1 MFRVMKLGR
10 YVLVDDGG
18 INYVTFHKLYVRIKI
33 FKKCGGLNRLCSS
46 AIRLSKFVYF

>member
-33 FKKCGGLNRLCSS
+33 FNYAKRGTAYGGVMYGAGEKR
-46 AIRLSKFVYF
+46 